1 MIEARSYRPE
11 DADAFLDLY
20 RECLGYYRVR
30 AASDAQERRILK
42 MLEDQRH
49 MSCLMAVEGNLALGF
64 AAWTLTFPAGTDM
77 ALYMKEL
84 FVSEV
89 ARGRGVGRTLMA
101 GLVRIAEA
109 EGCSRVDWQTD
120 KDNAGSQAF
129 YARVEAPVFD
139 KVTYRVQADDY
150 QAFLSRLEG

>member
-1 MIEARSYRPE
+1 MIKARPYGPE

-30 AASDAQERRILK
+30 AASEAQEKRILK
-42 MLEDQRH
+42 MLDDGTH
-49 MSCLMAVEGNLALGF
+49 MSCLMAVEGNIALGF
-64 AAWTLTFPAGTDM
+64 AAWTLTFPAGTDL

-101 GLVRIAEA
+101 ELVRVAQS
-109 EGCSRVDWQTD
+109 EGCCRVDWQTD

-129 YARVEAPVFD
+129 YARVQAPVFD
-139 KVTYRVQADDY
+139 KVTYRVQAEDY
-150 QAFLSRLEG
+150 PAFLSRLEG